1 MQISKPLLNKSLA
14 VVVSVIGALLIVAYA
29 FFMRKDMSDFG
40 VCYQAGGRI
49 LAGETLYRASDGH
62 LQFKYAPLSALLYAP
77 LTFLPRRTADAVWF
91 AAILGLL
98 LTCFALAYRALAPPR
113 RSAAL
118 LLGLS
123 VLVLAKF
130 IGREF
135 ILGQVNLL
143 ILGLILAALLA
154 FQKGRD
160 GRAGLLWALSL
171 FFKPYALVF
180 LPYFIMKK
188 RFRLAAAGS
197 VATAAGLALPALC
210 YGWSG
215 NGRILGEWVRTLTQS
230 TAGLLEVGDN
240 ASLYAFL
247 AKHGGPGALSTGLFL
262 GLAALLALSVLWL
275 MNKTR
280 RGIAPRSETLD
291 FAYLLVLV
299 PLLSPLGWYYNYLYG
314 LPAVVL
320 MLNEFPRLSRSWRVV
335 AAVNLIL
342 IGGTLR
348 EVLGKTVFHFYTRH
362 SLVAINFLIVLAV
375 LAYLRGRDI
384 A

>member
-1 MQISKPLLNKSLA
+1 
-14 VVVSVIGALLIVAYA
+14 
-29 FFMRKDMSDFG
+29 MRKDMSDFG

-62 LQFKYAPLSALLYAP
+62 LQFKYAPLSAVLYAP
-77 LTFLPRRTADAVWF
+77 LTLLPRRTADAVWF
-91 AAILGLL
+91 AVILGLL

-113 RSAAL
+113 RSAAF

-123 VLVLAKF
+123 VLVLGKF

-143 ILGLILAALLA
+143 ILSLILAALLA

-160 GRAGLLWALSL
+160 GQAGLLWALSL

-180 LPYFIMKK
+180 LPYFILKK
-188 RFRLAAAGS
+188 RFRMAAAGLLT
-197 VATAAGLALPALC
+197 AAAGLALPALF

-215 NGRILGEWVRTLTQS
+215 NGRILGEWVRTLRQS
-230 TAGLLEVGDN
+230 TAVLLEVGDN

-247 AKHGGPGALSTGLFL
+247 AKHLGPGALSTGLFL

-275 MNKTR
+275 LNTTR
-280 RGIAPRSETLD
+280 GGIAPYPETLD

-314 LPAVVL
+314 LAAVVL
-320 MLNEFPRLSRSWRVV
+320 VLNDFPRMSR
-335 AAVNLIL
+335 
-342 IGGTLR
+342 
-348 EVLGKTVFHFYTRH
+348 
-362 SLVAINFLIVLAV
+362 LVAHHRRGQSHHHRRNAARSAGQDRLSLLYPPLPGRGQLPRRTGCPGLPASPRPRIAAAPSYQKAKYPLRPCFLYGILSVTLF
-375 LAYLRGRDI
+375 
-384 A
+384 